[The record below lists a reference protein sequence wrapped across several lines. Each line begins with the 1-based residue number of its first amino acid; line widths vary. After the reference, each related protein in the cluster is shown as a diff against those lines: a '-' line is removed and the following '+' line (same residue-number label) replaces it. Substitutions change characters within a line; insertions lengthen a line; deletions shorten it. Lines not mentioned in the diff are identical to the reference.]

1 MILFASDYDGTLHF
15 QSEKGS
21 YFKEEDLLKIKELR
35 LKGNLFSLCTGRIID
50 TIKQNLVDN
59 IEFDYAIAST
69 GAQIFDKNFNDF
81 YHVNCDFA
89 SLRDIYIN
97 YSDRCKFYYHV
108 GGYPYVVGKDSIHY
122 GNCREFDSIDDLVNE
137 TICGVSVYTPDNETA
152 RNLCLELNNRYS
164 LLSIF
169 QNNNWLDIV
178 NKSVSKGITALRLKE
193 MVNASLLAGIGDS
206 YNDIELL
213 KASDISFTFH
223 DSPIEVKQHAT
234 YLVDSV
240 AEAID
245 IVINLE
251 QSIL

>member
-69 GAQIFDKNFNDF
+69 GGMIFNSNFNDF
-81 YHVNCDFA
+81 YHVRCDYP
-89 SLRDIYIN
+89 SLKDVYLN
-97 YSDRCKFYYHV
+97 YSDVCKFYYHV

-137 TICGVSVYTPDNETA
+137 TICGVSVYTPEAATA
-152 RNLCLELNNRYS
+152 RKLCEELNSKYP
-164 LLSIF
+164 LLSVF

-178 NKSVSKGITALRLKE
+178 DKSVSKGVSALKLKE
-193 MVNASLLAGIGDS
+193 LVKADILAGIGDS

-213 KASDISFTFH
+213 KAADISFTFH

-234 YLVDSV
+234 YLVNSV